1 LVCLVPSIGV
11 RSSCVVHTG
20 STATA
25 GRSHRSSRSPV
36 CRGRSSRLGA
46 GVAGLGPRQ
55 PKYRPPS
62 PEATQV
68 SGGPRGDRTHN
79 PRIKR
84 ARVQGP
90 RVSADVRLCWSGGYP
105 WPRGPPRT
113 VMNVVRRPPRW
124 HHPSHWPGASHT
136 DHARCKTAPPR
147 CCDRDEALI
156 PHHPQERRETHLQRS
171 TTERLSLGPPV
182 PSSTCRTR
190 SCTGGRDSPS
200 GGSRAGQRSR
210 GRLRTPHPRGPM
222 RVHFARGL
230 IPALRSSTPSLWG
243 CPSGGRSP
251 SPRTRGGPVA
261 LCRRTGYQGQGR
273 CW

>member
-1 LVCLVPSIGV
+1 MSEPI
-11 RSSCVVHTG
+11 R
-20 STATA
+20 
-25 GRSHRSSRSPV
+25 
-36 CRGRSSRLGA
+36 RGRQAASARRLSPTTSSAWSRPSESAPPASCTQDRLRRRAGVIGRRVRRCVEALPLGA
-46 GVAGLGPRQ
+46 GPEWPASGRVSRNTVSHHPKPRRQ
-55 PKYRPPS
+55 AS
-62 PEATQV
+62 AEAIHQL
-68 SGGPRGDRTHN
+68 GGPRGDRTHN

-113 VMNVVRRPPRW
+113 VMNVVRWPPRW

-210 GRLRTPHPRGPM
+210 GRLRTPHPRGQCG
-222 RVHFARGL
+222 F
-230 IPALRSSTPSLWG
+230 T
-243 CPSGGRSP
+243 SP
-251 SPRTRGGPVA
+251 GD
-261 LCRRTGYQGQGR
+261 
-273 CW
+273 